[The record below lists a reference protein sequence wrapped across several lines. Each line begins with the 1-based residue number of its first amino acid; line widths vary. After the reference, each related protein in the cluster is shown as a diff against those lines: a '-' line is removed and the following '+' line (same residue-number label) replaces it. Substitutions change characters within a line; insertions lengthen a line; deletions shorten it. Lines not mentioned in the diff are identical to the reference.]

1 MKNLPKNEN
10 IYIYGK
16 KLYIDYFTKEKRV
29 RKSTG
34 LNNSSLAFAFV
45 KKHYHHFL
53 NPNQNIKEL
62 QKQYYELENQD
73 TENKL
78 IKQTNKRI
86 NKANPHQKI
95 QKDLIEYTFYKI
107 TENILKEKSFLKR
120 NTNNTYSSLRNIVLN
135 FLEKNK
141 LFYVSDFKREHSLL
155 FLKDLQEQKLQP
167 KTIRS
172 LCFFMKSIFNY
183 ALNNDMIL
191 KNPFFTPKMKENL
204 DIVKQDFKV
213 FNFDEMVNLIK
224 HSKGDL
230 RLFLILAFF
239 TGARTGEILAL
250 KYEDLDF
257 HHNEIH
263 IFKSLSHNGLMDSPK
278 TKSSKRIIDMLEL
291 IKQEFLPLREKHS
304 LGDFVIKS
312 PRRSLTKEFH
322 SLLENLN
329 YEKRRLYDTRHS
341 FASLMLSK
349 GEEPMWVGCK
359 MMGHKDLNETYRSY
373 AKYLPKEVVE
383 RATFLKNL
391 DLSSSSFDI
400 EKENC

>member
-107 TENILKEKSFLKR
+107 TENILKEKSFLKQ

-155 FLKDLQEQKLQP
+155 FLKDL
-167 KTIRS
+167 
-172 LCFFMKSIFNY
+172 M
-183 ALNNDMIL
+183 
-191 KNPFFTPKMKENL
+191 
-204 DIVKQDFKV
+204 
-213 FNFDEMVNLIK
+213 
-224 HSKGDL
+224 
-230 RLFLILAFF
+230 LF
-239 TGARTGEILAL
+239 
-250 KYEDLDF
+250 
-257 HHNEIH
+257 
-263 IFKSLSHNGLMDSPK
+263 
-278 TKSSKRIIDMLEL
+278 
-291 IKQEFLPLREKHS
+291 
-304 LGDFVIKS
+304 
-312 PRRSLTKEFH
+312 
-322 SLLENLN
+322 
-329 YEKRRLYDTRHS
+329 YEKYIQLR
-341 FASLMLSK
+341 FK
-349 GEEPMWVGCK
+349 
-359 MMGHKDLNETYRSY
+359 
-373 AKYLPKEVVE
+373 
-383 RATFLKNL
+383 
-391 DLSSSSFDI
+391 
-400 EKENC
+400 

>member
-1 MKNLPKNEN
+1 
-10 IYIYGK
+10 
-16 KLYIDYFTKEKRV
+16 
-29 RKSTG
+29 
-34 LNNSSLAFAFV
+34 
-45 KKHYHHFL
+45 
-53 NPNQNIKEL
+53 
-62 QKQYYELENQD
+62 
-73 TENKL
+73 
-78 IKQTNKRI
+78 
-86 NKANPHQKI
+86 
-95 QKDLIEYTFYKI
+95 
-107 TENILKEKSFLKR
+107 
-120 NTNNTYSSLRNIVLN
+120 
-135 FLEKNK
+135 
-141 LFYVSDFKREHSLL
+141 
-155 FLKDLQEQKLQP
+155 
-167 KTIRS
+167 
-172 LCFFMKSIFNY
+172 MKSIFNY

-329 YEKRRLYDTRHS
+329 YEKRRIL
-341 FASLMLSK
+341 
-349 GEEPMWVGCK
+349 
-359 MMGHKDLNETYRSY
+359 
-373 AKYLPKEVVE
+373 
-383 RATFLKNL
+383 
-391 DLSSSSFDI
+391 
-400 EKENC
+400 